1 MSKLRC
7 SSEGVSS
14 ISQLLLNPLW
24 EEHQTQLSLGSRSG
38 FKSSELSD
46 AEIGSAKK
54 EASSMSKHSGSVLLA
69 CLCLCSGTAEDSDNF
84 LVVLD
89 FLVVL
94 GLAGFESIVGLH
106 SNARIHISTNVT
118 NQSFHQLGNPRIKWI

>member
-84 LVVLD
+84 LVILD
-89 FLVVL
+89 FSWWFL
-94 GLAGFESIVGLH
+94 GLLDLNPLSDCTPMRESI
-106 SNARIHISTNVT
+106 
-118 NQSFHQLGNPRIKWI
+118 